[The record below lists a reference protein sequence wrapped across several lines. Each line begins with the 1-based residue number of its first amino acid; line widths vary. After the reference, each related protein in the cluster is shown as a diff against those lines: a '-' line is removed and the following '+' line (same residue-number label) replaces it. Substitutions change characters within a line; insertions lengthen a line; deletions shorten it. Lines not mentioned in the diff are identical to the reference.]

1 MQLIPIATRKLN
13 AKYELYM
20 IIIVTMAM
28 RYVANVYC
36 PKEAF
41 SKCGLNTAKELL
53 TYHCVCQGNLV
64 TIAMKYSSIY
74 YEGTGH
80 FSI

>member
-1 MQLIPIATRKLN
+1 
-13 AKYELYM
+13 
-20 IIIVTMAM
+20 MAM

-36 PKEAF
+36 PKEAS

-53 TYHCVCQGNLV
+53 TYHCVYQGNLV

-74 YEGTGH
+74 YEGTGTL
-80 FSI
+80 FYMMEQFDRNNS